1 MITRLKHEAYF
12 IDEKGG
18 SLTSTIIPTV
28 QVQVPEKA
36 LQKRIRISLHVLPIS
51 AQPIQ
56 RVFGSRVNVSP
67 VVTVEPRRRKFHKP
81 ITVTIPLPSKTT
93 KPTQQHGAA
102 YTSDSQS
109 LRLLCSIT
117 GGTHAAQFDDITGH
131 TPLTFSNDC
140 ATFTTTVSA
149 R

>member
-1 MITRLKHEAYF
+1 
-12 IDEKGG
+12 
-18 SLTSTIIPTV
+18 
-28 QVQVPEKA
+28 
-36 LQKRIRISLHVLPIS
+36 
-51 AQPIQ
+51 
-56 RVFGSRVNVSP
+56 VSP

-81 ITVTIPLPSKTT
+81 ITLTIPLPAKRS
-93 KPTQQHGAA
+93 QQRDGQQQQSGNA
-102 YTSDSQS
+102 YTSDSQT

>member
-1 MITRLKHEAYF
+1 MEMLIQVILKH
-12 IDEKGG
+12 
-18 SLTSTIIPTV
+18 
-28 QVQVPEKA
+28 
-36 LQKRIRISLHVLPIS
+36 
-51 AQPIQ
+51 
-56 RVFGSRVNVSP
+56 
-67 VVTVEPRRRKFHKP
+67 
-81 ITVTIPLPSKTT
+81 
-93 KPTQQHGAA
+93 
-102 YTSDSQS
+102 

>member
-93 KPTQQHGAA
+93 KPAQQHGAA